1 MARGPAKKRRRKSS
15 PPAAAGMKL
24 LCGEHVEVLSCDP
37 GLCGSWHQAVVIGIL
52 ENARTVRYTDFV
64 DKNGL
69 PLVEDVQVS
78 DAIDG
83 KSISSSRIPGGLVR
97 GNVRPI
103 CPHQPFQ
110 VSHASYGLCVDA
122 FLEGS
127 YWEGV
132 IIDHAEGSMERKIFF
147 PDEGDECIM
156 PVDQLRLTQ
165 DWNEVTGKW
174 KPRGIWLFLQ
184 MLLSHEERDGLP
196 VSVRQI
202 WFDLRSKPSFRIV
215 AKMWMCGTEA
225 FWKRSLADL
234 IAELWSL
241 CGKPTPD
248 EYQVEA
254 SRLEYGS
261 NSAVLPKGKD
271 DITVLDKLDASQ
283 ILSEY
288 ISCYR
293 SNNRKSALVKKE
305 LAKQLL
311 KSLGWT
317 FLDDKPK
324 NKFYISPDGK
334 RFPSFIGA
342 CEACLAPKE
351 ANDNRDDHTNKLL
364 LDSISAAHRNAH
376 CNPATM
382 DLALIENKPNDK
394 WITASSKSWELVQL
408 DAEISP
414 QIVSLLAS
422 YQDGTTVLPRTINRD
437 LSVKLKKHLLALG
450 WSIKF
455 RIDNIMQGNGNHKV
469 IKRYRYESPDGKPYV
484 SIIQVICSLI
494 VGGVKQ
500 VDGNRAEDITG
511 KHNYLGAPKE
521 DVHAT
526 MSTDLA
532 RLGKRKRGD
541 KSDALAKYIDCME
554 AEKQNSRRRKLLR
567 SNARKF
573 LKSAGWNFYLKR
585 VSRNKLELRY
595 SAPHGK
601 SYNSL
606 VAACKGYL
614 EKGYQDD
621 NDSGFE
627 IANHGSA
634 DGFMH
639 PSKLIALG
647 GGLRDSSRRHD
658 MPVMNKCSS
667 MFTLSARHGKSR
679 ERKSSSVPLNSTQVL
694 CSRHGRILPNQHSVK
709 TVLSLLI
716 EKNILLPRDKV
727 TYKKTIDGPG
737 IKEGSIGREGIKC
750 MCCNAVFTL
759 EAFEIHAGSSTP
771 LPSAHMFLKDG
782 RSLSQC
788 LLELMGGNKPRDSQH
803 VRLKGRNSDLESD
816 SICSVCHDGG
826 EILLCDNCPSSYH
839 HDCVGLEAI
848 PEGSWY
854 CPSCRC
860 SICNLSDYDP
870 DTSQFTEKTIVYCDQ
885 CEREYHVGCTR
896 NSGHH
901 LICQPEG
908 RWLCSMGCSKIFQH
922 LQELIGKS
930 IPTPVEGLSCTI
942 LRFHREKGS
951 NHGDYDDA
959 KMAEHYGKLCIAV
972 DVLHE
977 CFVTIIEPR
986 TQSDVSEDIIFN
998 RESELRRLN
1007 FRGFYTILLQKGGE
1021 LVSVGT
1027 FRICGQKFAELPL
1040 IGTRIPYR
1048 RQGMCRLIMNELEKL
1063 LLDMGVER
1071 LLLPAVPELLE
1082 TWTSSFGFTA
1092 MSDSDRLELA
1102 GNSILSFQGTT
1113 MCQKVLNASCNN
1125 PQDQNV
1131 KLVSNSERIGL
1142 AVNNVFCFDQTTICD
1157 KAVDTASAHLEVLN
1171 GTNISSSDRDL
1182 VENST
1187 LCSPGTNLC
1196 QKVINMHSNP
1206 EGLNGFD
1213 YQVEGRS
1220 SIIGETMENDCRE
1233 SASVKI
1239 QDTKQLDPELAL
1251 EIQNDR
1257 VEEGICSIDAPSSTQ
1272 NPQVGLTVEP
1282 ELRMEIQNNG
1292 SDSSMPDPQV
1302 GLTVEP
1308 ELLLEIPNG
1317 HGEEC
1322 ICSTDAPTSTP
1333 DPQVGLTVDMH
1344 DQPYGSVGADRCS
1357 GNCTS
1362 TEVAKPVTQKTAP
1375 GLKYKFSGKCFE
1387 REKNSAR
1394 PRNVWFKVSTK

>member
-1 MARGPAKKRRRKSS
+1 MARGPAKKRRRESS
-15 PPAAAGMKL
+15 PPAAAAGMKL
-24 LCGEHVEVLSCDP
+24 LRGEHVEVSAIRIGVSNQAHRIAVLSSDP

-52 ENARTVRYTDFV
+52 ENARTVRYSDFV
-64 DKNGL
+64 DENGF
-69 PLVEDVQVS
+69 PLVENVQVS

-83 KSISSSRIPGGLVR
+83 KSISSSSMPGGLVR

-103 CPHQPFQ
+103 CPHQPFE

-122 FLEGS
+122 VLEGS

-132 IIDHAEGSMERKIFF
+132 IIDHAEGSMERKVFF
-147 PDEGDECIM
+147 PDEGDECIV
-156 PVDQLRLTQ
+156 PVHQLRLTQ

-174 KPRGIWLFLQ
+174 RPRGIWLFLQ
-184 MLLSHEERDGLP
+184 MLVSHEERDGLP

-202 WFDLRSKPSFRIV
+202 WFDLRSKPSFSVV
-215 AKMWMCGTEA
+215 AKMWMCGTKA

-241 CGKPTPD
+241 CGKPTLD
-248 EYQVEA
+248 EYQVKA
-254 SRLEYGS
+254 SRLENGS
-261 NSAVLPKGKD
+261 NSAVLQKEKD

-293 SNNRKSALVKKE
+293 SNNRKNALVKKE

-311 KSLGWT
+311 KSLGWN

-324 NKFYISPDGK
+324 NKFYVSPDGK

-351 ANDNRDDHTNKLL
+351 ANDNRDDHTKKLL
-364 LDSISAAHRNAH
+364 LDSISAVHKNAH
-376 CNPATM
+376 YNPASM
-382 DLALIENKPNDK
+382 DLALIENKSNNK
-394 WITASSKSWELVQL
+394 WITASSKSWEFVQL
-408 DAEISP
+408 DAEFSP

-422 YQDGTTVLPRTINRD
+422 YQDGTTVLPRAINSD

-455 RIDNIMQGNGNHKV
+455 RIDNIMLGNGNHKV
-469 IKRYRYESPDGKPYV
+469 IKRHRYESPDGKSYF
-484 SIIQVICSLI
+484 SIIQVIFSLI

-526 MSTDLA
+526 MSTDLT

-541 KSDALAKYIDCME
+541 KSDALAKYIGCME
-554 AEKQNSRRRKLLR
+554 AEKQNSRRRKLLE
-567 SNARKF
+567 SNAKEF
-573 LKSAGWNFYLKR
+573 LKSAGWNFYLKPL
-585 VSRNKLELRY
+585 SRNKLELRY
-595 SAPHGK
+595 NAPHGK

-639 PSKLIALG
+639 PSKLIALS
-647 GGLRDSSRRHD
+647 GGLRDSSRRQD
-658 MPVMNKCSS
+658 MPVMNKCSN

-679 ERKSSSVPLNSTQVL
+679 ERKSSSSPLNSTQVL
-694 CSRHGRILPNQHSVK
+694 CSRHGRSLPNQHRVK

-727 TYKKTIDGPG
+727 TYKKIIDGPG

-750 MCCNAVFTL
+750 MCCNEVFTL

-771 LPSAHMFLKDG
+771 LPSAHIFLMKDG

-788 LLELMGGNKPRDSQH
+788 LVEFMCGNKPRDSQH
-803 VRLKGRNSDLESD
+803 VRLKGRNFDLESD

-901 LICQPEG
+901 PICQPEG
-908 RWLCSMGCSKIFQH
+908 RWLCSKGCSKIFQR

-930 IPTPVEGLSCTI
+930 VPTPVEGLSCTI
-942 LRFHREKGS
+942 LRFHRENGS

-959 KMAEHYGKLCIAV
+959 IMAEHYGKLCIAV

-986 TQSDVSEDIIFN
+986 TQSDISEDIIFN

-1040 IGTRIPYR
+1040 IGTRIQYR
-1048 RQGMCRLIMNELEKL
+1048 RQGMCRLVMNELEKL

-1082 TWTSSFGFTA
+1082 TWTGSFGFTA

-1113 MCQKVLNASCNN
+1113 MCQKVLNAACNN

-1131 KLVSNSERIGL
+1131 KLMSNSERIGL
-1142 AVNNVFCFDQTTICD
+1142 AVNNVLCFDQTTICD
-1157 KAVDTASAHLEVLN
+1157 KAVDTAYAHLEVLN
-1171 GTNISSSDRDL
+1171 GTTTSSSER
-1182 VENST
+1182 
-1187 LCSPGTNLC
+1187 
-1196 QKVINMHSNP
+1196 
-1206 EGLNGFD
+1206 GFG

-1220 SIIGETMENDCRE
+1220 SIISETMENDCQE

-1239 QDTKQLDPELAL
+1239 QDTKHLDPELAL
-1251 EIQNDR
+1251 EIQNNSI
-1257 VEEGICSIDAPSSTQ
+1257 EEGICSIDAPSSTQ
-1272 NPQVGLTVEP
+1272 DPQVGLAVEP
-1282 ELRMEIQNNG
+1282 ELGMEIQNSNSEEGICSIG
-1292 SDSSMPDPQV
+1292 SPSSMPDPQV
-1302 GLTVEP
+1302 GLTVGP

-1317 HGEEC
+1317 CGEEC
-1322 ICSTDAPTSTP
+1322 ICSPDAPTTTP

-1344 DQPYGSVGADRCS
+1344 DQPYSSVGADQCS
-1357 GNCTS
+1357 GNCSS
-1362 TEVAKPVTQKTAP
+1362 TEVAQPVTQKTAP
-1375 GLKYKFSGKCFE
+1375 GLEYKFSGKCYE
-1387 REKNSAR
+1387 REKKSAR
-1394 PRNVWFKVSTK
+1394 PRNVWLKVSTK